1 MIKLPAMLPLLVAL
15 GFSLGAVQAQAQSK
29 KDLAA
34 KIVALQQPAIE
45 NLAIS
50 LAERPAQMMMNQAG
64 MALQS
69 RVAPDK
75 QEAVAKDIQA
85 DVKKYLDDTVPLLK
99 DRATKL
105 GPSTIQPLL
114 EEKFTEDELKQVI
127 VMLESPAI
135 RKYQQLSGD
144 MDTALRTK
152 LIDDTR
158 GTVEPKLTAL
168 QQTVAKRLGV
178 TPPPAGASAP
188 ASAPKA
194 APAKPAAQPKK

>member
-1 MIKLPAMLPLLVAL
+1 MIKFPVTLPLLVAL
-15 GFSLGAVQAQAQSK
+15 GFSLGAAQAQAQTK
-29 KDLAA
+29 KELAA
-34 KIVALQQPAIE
+34 KIVQLQQPAIE

-64 MALQS
+64 MALQN

-105 GPSTIQPLL
+105 GPTTIQPLL

-135 RKYQQLSGD
+135 KKYQQLSSD

-168 QQTVAKRLGV
+168 QQNVAKRLGI
-178 TPPPAGASAP
+178 TAPPAGASAP

-194 APAKPAAQPKK
+194 PAKPAPAPKK

>member
-1 MIKLPAMLPLLVAL
+1 MIKSPAMLPLLVAL
-15 GFSLGAVQAQAQSK
+15 GFTLGAAHAQAQTK
-29 KDLAA
+29 KELAA
-34 KIVALQQPAIE
+34 KIVVLQQPAIE

-64 MALQS
+64 MALQN

-105 GPSTIQPLL
+105 GPTTIQPLL

-135 RKYQQLSGD
+135 KKYQQLSSD

-168 QQTVAKRLGV
+168 QQNVAKRLGI
-178 TPPPAGASAP
+178 TAPPAGASAP

-194 APAKPAAQPKK
+194 PAKPAPAPKK